1 MGSIEHQLL
10 ELIARVYDIMGWPGV
25 VLLMAV
31 ESASIP
37 LPSELVMPLSGWML
51 IQAKGLSPWYTL
63 VAAFY
68 GALGN
73 LLGSLAAYWL
83 GAWGG
88 RPLLERYGRY
98 VLISRGD
105 LERADRWFARY
116 GNWAVFLSRLLP
128 VVRTFIS
135 FPAGV
140 VRMPLLRFS
149 LLTLL
154 GSFPWSLGLAYGGY
168 LLGENWEALRRTMR
182 PFDIPVLVVIVALL
196 GLYVY
201 RHIRHLRREARQ
213 AQGGATGNEDQH
225 GG

>member
-1 MGSIEHQLL
+1 MTSIENQLL
-10 ELIARVYDIMGWPGV
+10 ELIARVYDLMGWPGV
-25 VLLMAV
+25 VLLMAI
-31 ESASIP
+31 ESACIP

-51 IQAKGLSPWYTL
+51 IQAKGLSAWNT
-63 VAAFY
+63 VAAGFY

-73 LLGSLAAYWL
+73 LLGSLIAYWV

-116 GNWAVFLSRLLP
+116 GSWAVFLSRMLP

-140 VRMPLLRFS
+140 VRMPLLRFCV
-149 LLTLL
+149 LTFL
-154 GSFPWSLGLAYGGY
+154 GAFPWSLGLAYGGY
-168 LLGENWEALRRTMR
+168 VLGENWEALRRVMR
-182 PFDIPVLVVIVALL
+182 PFDIPILLVLAVLV

-201 RHIRHLRREARQ
+201 RHVRHWRDEA
-213 AQGGATGNEDQH
+213 G
-225 GG
+225 